1 VVSVAAGREH
11 DALELARKEGVPAA
25 VIGRVGGGRVRL
37 SVGGRQVID
46 EAVESAERVWDG
58 AIASRFERTV
68 A

>member
-1 VVSVAAGREH
+1 VSVAAGRER
-11 DALELARKEGVPAA
+11 DALELARTEGVPAA

-37 SVGGRQVID
+37 SVGGRRVID
-46 EAVESAERVWDG
+46 EAVDTAERVWDG

>member
-1 VVSVAAGREH
+1 
-11 DALELARKEGVPAA
+11 
-25 VIGRVGGGRVRL
+25 VRL

-68 A
+68 HNAVH